1 VTRPPTA
8 QEFEDLYRATVRD
21 LLAYLHRRGASDA
34 ENDAAE
40 VYAIAWRRRGD
51 LPAPMVR
58 RAWLFGVAAK
68 LLQAD
73 QRRQMRETDAATEL
87 ARVEQHTSPSDGA
100 TRESVVASAMDR
112 LSASD
117 REILR
122 LVEWE
127 RLTPAELA
135 TALGVRPS
143 TARVRLHRA
152 RRALAADPELRALA
166 RPDEARDHALT
177 LEVGEGSNPA

>member
-1 VTRPPTA
+1 MSRPPTA

-21 LLAYLHRRGASDA
+21 LLVYLRRRGAADA

-40 VYAIAWRRRGD
+40 VYAIAWRRRAE
-51 LPAPMVR
+51 LPAPMLR

-73 QRRQMRETDAATEL
+73 RRRKLREGNAAAEL
-87 ARVEQHTSPSDGA
+87 ARAGQHASRNDGA
-100 TRESVVASAMDR
+100 ASESAVASAMDR
-112 LSASD
+112 LTPQD

-135 TALGVRPS
+135 TALGVRPG

-152 RRALAADPELRALA
+152 RKALAADPALRALA
-166 RPDEARDHALT
+166 RSAGTESRWSPPELDEGPNLA
-177 LEVGEGSNPA
+177 